1 MVERIGLSP
10 LTNRIAAELD
20 HMAWLAAGLQVAFS
34 SVLHAGDL
42 NTAELA
48 SLQAIDRLT
57 QLLADLSRLMAV
69 VADAAPPSASLTVAD
84 LREVIV
90 LRDFL
95 YRMTTPDAGRATD
108 GPEQSAGEVQWL

>member
-20 HMAWLAAGLQVAFS
+20 RMAWLAAGLQVALS
-34 SVLHAGDL
+34 PAVRAGGL
-42 NTAELA
+42 NTADLA

-95 YRMTTPDAGRATD
+95 YRMTTPGAACETD
-108 GPEQSAGEVQWL
+108 RPEQSAGEVQWL